1 MIFNQNI
8 NLHKNWNCGKC
19 QMAERAWF
27 LEVAS
32 RIKNEKVLHLSDCS
46 MTQHKIV
53 HDTVYHDI

>member
-1 MIFNQNI
+1 
-8 NLHKNWNCGKC
+8 
-19 QMAERAWF
+19 MAERTWF

-32 RIKNEKVLHLSDCS
+32 RIKNEKALHLSDWS